1 MKPGYTQRILREK
14 DGSEGKIAGMPLEET
29 YSSLSEKEMHAQ
41 EEMSVA
47 SCEDVY
53 AVKESMARGRFSWT
67 VFFGCLMIGEVLG
80 AVVLICLCFVG
91 IIDPET
97 WVSVIPLASGAILG
111 AIPGFLLAR

>member
-1 MKPGYTQRILREK
+1 
-14 DGSEGKIAGMPLEET
+14 MPLENP
-29 YSSLSEKEMHAQ
+29 YSSTGEEKMHEQ

-53 AVKESMARGRFSWT
+53 AVKASMAQGRFSWT
-67 VFFGCLMIGEVLG
+67 VFFGTLMVGEVLG
-80 AVVLICLCFVG
+80 AVVLLCLCFVG

-97 WVSVIPLASGAILG
+97 WVSVLPLAGGAILG